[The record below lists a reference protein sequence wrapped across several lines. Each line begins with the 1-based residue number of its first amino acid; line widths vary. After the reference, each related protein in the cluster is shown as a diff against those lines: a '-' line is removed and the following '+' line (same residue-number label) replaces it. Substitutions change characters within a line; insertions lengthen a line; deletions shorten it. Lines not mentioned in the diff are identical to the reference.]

1 MASEAQSKYIADL
14 TVLKTKEF
22 KEVKELLHASGIVS
36 EQAEIVD
43 NAQTIAEIT
52 GALTDLQASR
62 FIDVLIKTKEP
73 KRDTKYSVKRINYAT
88 GELEHIKAIINGWD
102 FSKGHNYAELV
113 QTILPQVQAA
123 VTIINNPEIQPE
135 VRQRNQEILLRE
147 VGKAV
152 YEKVYEMNAFD
163 MEIEHTKG
171 AGIDDR
177 YFGLAKVL
185 SDGVSNATKGL
196 QV

>member
-1 MASEAQSKYIADL
+1 MASEAQNKYIADL

-22 KEVKELLHASGIVS
+22 KEVKELLQSSGIVGDH
-36 EQAEIVD
+36 AEIVD

-52 GALTDLQASR
+52 NALTDLQASR

-73 KRDTKYSVKRINYAT
+73 ARDTKYSAKRINYAT

-102 FSKGHNYAELV
+102 FGTHNYAELV

-123 VTIINNPEIQPE
+123 VTIINNPEIDPQ

-147 VGKAV
+147 VGRAV
-152 YEKVYEMNAFD
+152 YEKVYDMNAFD